1 MIRNRMS
8 FVFAVDYGR
17 FNLYRMDIWSEFVYL
32 NVFFFVIGLDMISIL
47 WEIIS
52 LNLIF
57 YYLFLS

>member
-1 MIRNRMS
+1 MS

-52 LNLIF
+52 LNLIS
-57 YYLFLS
+57 YYLFFS

>member
-1 MIRNRMS
+1 MS